1 MLSLSS
7 PLAMSFSRRSPE
19 EFQWK
24 ISPVRISSHLLCVL
38 SFAWEIGHDP
48 SINIVS
54 RSINKHISRSWI
66 QHKSAPWSLVVY
78 VAWKHKMLHEVKLHD
93 VVGRHQEIYSKKER
107 WGIQFCIW
115 LRPRA
120 AHVMRASF
128 ARDEIINSLRENH
141 TTLLKN
147 RSAIKNISL
156 KWVSS
161 QISGL
166 R

>member
-54 RSINKHISRSWI
+54 RSINKHISRS
-66 QHKSAPWSLVVY
+66 
-78 VAWKHKMLHEVKLHD
+78 
-93 VVGRHQEIYSKKER
+93 
-107 WGIQFCIW
+107 
-115 LRPRA
+115 
-120 AHVMRASF
+120 
-128 ARDEIINSLRENH
+128 
-141 TTLLKN
+141 
-147 RSAIKNISL
+147 
-156 KWVSS
+156 
-161 QISGL
+161 
-166 R
+166 